1 MSNDQ
6 TATSKSYEDKL
17 RAAKISISMP
27 EAMVD
32 FIDEQ
37 CRAFRVGRSTYLQM
51 LLEAEQH
58 SPRKEF
64 TKRALD

>member
-1 MSNDQ
+1 MSDS
-6 TATSKSYEDKL
+6 TVTSVLDDKL
-17 RAAKISISMP
+17 RAAKISVSMP

-32 FIDEQ
+32 FIDQQ

>member
-1 MSNDQ
+1 MSDL
-6 TATSKSYEDKL
+6 TTTSVLDDKL
-17 RAAKISISMP
+17 RAAKISVSMP

-32 FIDEQ
+32 FIDQQ

>member
-1 MSNDQ
+1 MSDL
-6 TATSKSYEDKL
+6 TTTSVLDDKL
-17 RAAKISISMP
+17 RAAKISVSMP

-32 FIDEQ
+32 FIDQQ

-51 LLEAEQH
+51 ILEAEQH

>member
-1 MSNDQ
+1 MSDL
-6 TATSKSYEDKL
+6 TPTSAQDDKL
-17 RAAKISISMP
+17 RAAKISVSMP

-32 FIDEQ
+32 FIDQQ

>member
-1 MSNDQ
+1 MSDF
-6 TATSKSYEDKL
+6 TTTSVLDDKL
-17 RAAKISISMP
+17 RAAKISVSMP

-32 FIDEQ
+32 FIDQQ